1 MSYLFRIYGSGT
13 HRILVK
19 TSTIVEIST
28 FTFIG
33 DTKRQEHLDKETRV
47 VMGILFFLFLVS
59 K

>member
-33 DTKRQEHLDKETRV
+33 DTKAPGQRNKSGDGYFVLSIS
-47 VMGILFFLFLVS
+47 GL
-59 K
+59 